1 MTAQPTFD
9 LTTYFVDVLLPLA
22 VTKSFTYR
30 LPKNLATHAQIGK
43 RVVVPFGRNKL
54 YTGIVINI
62 HQNPPK
68 AYTAK
73 YIDSFLDAKP
83 IVNGHQLKLWSW
95 MSDYYMCTK
104 GEVFLASVPSGLR
117 LSSETNYII
126 NPAFDGEISTF
137 SQKELL
143 LLEAINKREVMGY
156 KEISELLEVKN
167 INTTMKKL
175 LDASAVMI
183 MESLKEGYK
192 PKIESFISLS
202 PHCQDDDALEAA
214 FSRLN
219 RAPKQQ
225 EALMLFLQLQN
236 EEEGELRMKK
246 TLFKKKASVSDS
258 VLRELIRKDII
269 NEEKVE
275 VGRLDTY
282 EGFVKTMP
290 ELTDVQ
296 ARALKDVL
304 KAFESKDVVLL
315 KGVTSSGKTEI
326 YIRLIEKAI
335 ANGKKVL
342 YMVPEIALTAQ
353 MINRLRTFFGD
364 KVLVYHSKFNQNERV
379 EIWNKLLEEKDG
391 ALILGARSS
400 IFLPL
405 EDLDLIVV
413 DEEHENSFKQYD
425 PAPRYNARD
434 VAVILGNL
442 HQAKVVLG
450 SATPSFESQYNAQTG
465 KYGYVELS
473 QRFGDRPKP
482 QMLTASLKSET
493 LGSKYFTKD
502 LVEAIKES
510 LEKKEQ
516 VILFQ
521 NRRGYAPILLCEVC
535 GWAPQCT
542 RCDVSLTYHKSTDRL
557 VCHYCGNKFSVHPT
571 CAACGSNKMSL
582 TGSGTER
589 IEEEIQ
595 IIFSEA
601 NISRLDL
608 DSTSSKYGYQ
618 KIIGDFE
625 DGLIDILIGT
635 QMVTK
640 GLDFGNVN
648 LVAVLNADLLMRF
661 PDFRAS
667 ERAFQLMTQ
676 VAGRSGRRD
685 KTGKVLIQSY
695 DPSQWLIQQVIE
707 DKGRAV
713 YEREMDER
721 RKFLYP
727 PFARLIRLTLRHRQ
741 AELVDYCA
749 AQYRD
754 ELEKLIHSAQIL
766 GPEYPAVPRVK
777 NLYNKIMLLKISK
790 SQNLADLKLRLQQLN
805 LEFFARKEFKAV
817 RLTIDVDPQ

>member
-1 MTAQPTFD
+1 LTLQSIFD

-22 VTKSFTYR
+22 VPKSFTYR
-30 LPKNLATHAQIGK
+30 LPQNLATHAQVGM
-43 RVVVPFGRNKL
+43 RTVVPFGRNKL
-54 YTGIVINI
+54 YTGIVLNI
-62 HQNPPK
+62 HREPPR

-73 YIDSFLDAKP
+73 YIDSFLDSKP
-83 IVNGHQLKLWSW
+83 IVNALQLKLWDW
-95 MSDYYMCTK
+95 MSKYYMCTK
-104 GEVFLASVPSGLR
+104 GEVLLAAVPSGLR

-126 NPAFDGEISTF
+126 NPAFDGEVSSF
-137 SQKELL
+137 SEKEML

-167 INTTMKKL
+167 INTSMKKL

-183 MESLKEGYK
+183 MENLKEGYK
-192 PKIESFISLS
+192 PKIESFISIS
-202 PHCQDDDALEAA
+202 DHCQGEEALEAA
-214 FSRLN
+214 FKKLN

-225 EALMLFLQLQN
+225 EALMLFLQFQQADDA
-236 EEEGELRMKK
+236 EDKMKK
-246 TLFKKKASVSDS
+246 ALFKKKAEVSDA
-258 VLRELIRKDII
+258 VLKELIRKEIFV
-269 NEEKVE
+269 EEKVE
-275 VGRLDTY
+275 VGRLDSYTGNIA
-282 EGFVKTMP
+282 EMP
-290 ELTDVQ
+290 DLTAIQ
-296 ARALKDVL
+296 TRALNQIKNE
-304 KAFESKDVVLL
+304 FRNREVVLL
-315 KGVTSSGKTEI
+315 QGVTSSGKTEI
-326 YIRLIEKAI
+326 YIRLIEDVIEKK
-335 ANGKKVL
+335 GKVL

-353 MINRLRTFFGD
+353 MINRLRVFFGD

-379 EIWNKLLEEKDG
+379 EIWNRLLSEKEG

-405 EDLDLIVV
+405 SNLDLIVV

-425 PAPRYNARD
+425 PAPRYNARN
-434 VAVILGNL
+434 VAVMLGSL
-442 HQAKVVLG
+442 HNAKVLLG
-450 SATPSFESQYNAQTG
+450 SATPSYESLYNADSG
-465 KYGYVELS
+465 KYGFVELT

-482 QMLTASLKSET
+482 QMMTASLKSET
-493 LGSKYFTKD
+493 LGSRYFTKD
-502 LVEAIKES
+502 LIAAMKES

-521 NRRGYAPILLCEVC
+521 NRRGYAPIMLCEVC

-557 VCHYCGNKFSVHPT
+557 VCHYCGNKFSVNPT
-571 CAACGSNKMSL
+571 CSACGSNKMNL

-589 IEEEIQ
+589 VEEEIQ
-595 IIFSEA
+595 IIFPDA
-601 NISRLDL
+601 RVSRLDL

-625 DGLIDILIGT
+625 DGAIDILIGT

-640 GLDFGNVN
+640 GLDFENVN
-648 LVAVLNADLLMRF
+648 LVAVLNADLLMKF
-661 PDFRAS
+661 PEFRAN

-695 DPSQWLIQQVIE
+695 DPTQWLIQRVMDGNGAE
-707 DKGRAV
+707 V
-713 YEREMDER
+713 YKSEMQER

-727 PFARLIRLTLRHRQ
+727 PFARLIKLTFRHRQ

-749 AQYRD
+749 AQYRS
-754 ELEKLIHSAQIL
+754 ELESLLKTTQIL
-766 GPEYPAVPRVK
+766 GPEYPIVPRVK
-777 NLYNKIMLLKISK
+777 NLYNKVILLKILK
-790 SQNLADLKLRLQQLN
+790 GQNLIDLKENLAQLN
-805 LEFFARKEFKAV
+805 SRFFAQKEFKSV

>member
-1 MTAQPTFD
+1 
-9 LTTYFVDVLLPLA
+9 LTTYFADVLLPLA
-22 VTKSFTYR
+22 VPKSFTYR
-30 LPKNLATHAQIGK
+30 LPQNLASFAQVGK
-43 RVVVPFGRNKL
+43 RVVVPFGRSKL
-54 YTGIVINI
+54 YTGIILNI

-73 YIDSFLDAKP
+73 YVDSFLESRP
-83 IVNGHQLKLWSW
+83 VVNSLQLKMWDW
-95 MSDYYMCTK
+95 MANYYMCTR
-104 GEVFLASVPSGLR
+104 GEVYLAAVPSGLR

-126 NPAFDGEISTF
+126 NPAFDGEISSF

-167 INTTMKKL
+167 INTSMKKL

-183 MESLKEGYK
+183 MENLKDGYK
-192 PKIESFISLS
+192 PKIESFVSLS
-202 PHCQDDDALEAA
+202 PHCRDDDGLEAA
-214 FSRLN
+214 FKKLS
-219 RAPKQQ
+219 RAPKQE
-225 EALMLFLQLQN
+225 EALMLFLQFQQGLDG
-236 EEEGELRMKK
+236 EERIKK
-246 TLFKKKASVSDS
+246 SFFRKKAAVSDS
-258 VLRELIRKDII
+258 VIKELIRKDILL
-269 NEEKVE
+269 EEKVE

-282 EGFVKTMP
+282 EGAIKEMP

-296 ARALKDVL
+296 ADALRTIHSE
-304 KAFESKDVVLL
+304 FQTKDVVLL

-326 YIRLIEKAI
+326 YIRLIEEVIERKR
-335 ANGKKVL
+335 KVL

-353 MINRLRTFFGD
+353 MINRLRAFFGD

-391 ALILGARSS
+391 ALVLGARSS

-405 EDLDLIVV
+405 SDLELIVV

-434 VAVILGNL
+434 VAVWMGNL
-442 HQAKVVLG
+442 HGAKVILG
-450 SATPSFESQYNAQTG
+450 SATPSFESLHNAESE
-465 KYGYVELS
+465 KYGFVELS

-493 LGSKYFTKD
+493 IGSKYFTKD
-502 LVEAIKES
+502 LVEEIQAS
-510 LEKKEQ
+510 LDRKEQ

-535 GWAPQCT
+535 GWAPECT
-542 RCDVSLTYHKSTDRL
+542 RCDVSLTYHKSSDRL
-557 VCHYCGNKFSVHPT
+557 VCHYCGNKYSVTPT
-571 CAACGSNKMSL
+571 CSACGSNKMNL
-582 TGSGTER
+582 AGSGTER
-589 IEEEIQ
+589 VEEEIQ
-595 IIFSEA
+595 IIFPNA

-640 GLDFGNVN
+640 GLDFENVN
-648 LVAVLNADLLMRF
+648 LVAVLNADLLMKF
-661 PDFRAS
+661 PDFRAN

-685 KTGKVLIQSY
+685 KVGKVIIQSY
-695 DPSQWLIQQVIE
+695 DPSQWLIQQVMV
-707 DKGRAV
+707 DNGSAV

-721 RKFLYP
+721 KKFLYP
-727 PFARLIRLTLRHRQ
+727 PFTRLIKLTFRHHQ
-741 AELVDYCA
+741 AELVDYCSA
-749 AQYRD
+749 EYRN
-754 ELEKLIHSAQIL
+754 EMEKILHPTQIL
-766 GPEYPAVPRVK
+766 GPEYPLVPRVK
-777 NLYNKIMLLKISK
+777 NLYNKIILLKITK
-790 SQNLADLKLRLQQLN
+790 SQKLGTVKQKIEQLN
-805 LEFFARKEFKAV
+805 SKFFGDKEFKGV